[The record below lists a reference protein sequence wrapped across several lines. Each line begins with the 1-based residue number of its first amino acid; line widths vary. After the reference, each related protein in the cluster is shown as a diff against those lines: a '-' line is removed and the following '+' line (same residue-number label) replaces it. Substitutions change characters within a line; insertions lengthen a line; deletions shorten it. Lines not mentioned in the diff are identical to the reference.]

1 MLYINL
7 MVITNE
13 KSRYT
18 YQKKKSPNIILKLVS
33 SQEKRAKE
41 ERNKNN
47 YKNNPKAV
55 NEMTVSTLINNY
67 IKHKWTV
74 YSSLKT

>member
-1 MLYINL
+1 M
-7 MVITNE
+7 
-13 KSRYT
+13 
-18 YQKKKSPNIILKLVS
+18 ILKLVT

-47 YKNNPKAV
+47 YKNNPKTV